1 MRSWSSPASARTTSG
16 ESPARAEIV
25 RVIYPILNP
34 EFAELVKSPL
44 DHPWFAAGQPGVLL
58 AVGRLTPQKDFATLI
73 RAFAVVRRQQDLRLL
88 ILGEGEMR
96 GELENLVQELGVT
109 DCVAMPGRVQ
119 NVAAYMA
126 RCALFVL
133 SSIFEAMPMVIVEAL
148 AAGTGGGHGLPLRSP
163 RDSSRRQVWPPGSAG
178 RSGRRWPAPSASRCR
193 NRAGPPAESL
203 QPFAGDTVIGQY
215 LHLITEVS
223 DVSHA

>member
-1 MRSWSSPASARTTSG
+1 M
-16 ESPARAEIV
+16 
-25 RVIYPILNP
+25 
-34 EFAELVKSPL
+34 
-44 DHPWFAAGQPGVLL
+44 
-58 AVGRLTPQKDFATLI
+58 
-73 RAFAVVRRQQDLRLL
+73 VRRQQDLRLL

-148 AAGTGGGHGLPLRSP
+148 AAGGAVVATDCPCGPREILRDGKFGRLVPLGNPAALAGAIRKSLSEP
-163 RDSSRRQVWPPGSAG
+163 RRP
-178 RSGRRWPAPSASRCR
+178 
-193 NRAGPPAESL
+193 PPAESL